1 MKLAQHMV
9 TTAIILAGFAI
20 AGTGLVAF
28 TYQATKGKI
37 AEAERDALLRS
48 LHSVVK
54 PEEHDNEL
62 FSDLTLVA
70 SPRLLGTKKPLPAFR
85 ARKNGKP
92 VAVILTAIAP
102 DGYNGD
108 IKLLIG
114 VNYNGTLSGVRVL
127 THRETPGLGD
137 AMETRRSDWI
147 LGFDGLSSK
156 KPDKKDWKVKRD
168 GGYFDQFTGATITP
182 RAIVK
187 AVHNALDY
195 YKQHKQDLF

>member
-1 MKLAQHMV
+1 MI
-9 TTAIILAGFAI
+9 TTAVILAGFAI

-28 TYQATKGKI
+28 TYKATQGKI

-54 PEEHDNEL
+54 PEKHDNQL
-62 FSDLTLVA
+62 FADLKLVT
-70 SPRLLGTKKPLPAFR
+70 SPRLLGSEKPMPAFR
-85 ARKNGKP
+85 ARKNGEP

-114 VNYNGTLSGVRVL
+114 INYDGTLSGVRVL

-137 AMETRRSDWI
+137 DIEMRRSDWI
-147 LGFDGLSSK
+147 LGFNGHSMENPSHK
-156 KPDKKDWKVKRD
+156 QWKVKRD

-182 RAIVK
+182 RAVVK
-187 AVHNALDY
+187 AVHNALQY
-195 YKQHKQDLF
+195 YAQHKDELFQ

>member
-9 TTAIILAGFAI
+9 TTAFILAGFAI

-28 TYQATKGKI
+28 TYKATQGKI

-62 FSDLTLVA
+62 FSDLKLVT
-70 SPRLLGTKKPLPAFR
+70 SPRLLGSKKPMPVFR
-85 ARKNGKP
+85 ARKNGDP

-114 VNYNGTLSGVRVL
+114 VYYDGTLSGVRVL

-147 LGFDGLSSK
+147 LGFNDLSID
-156 KPDKKDWKVKRD
+156 KPDIKQWKVKRD

-187 AVHNALDY
+187 AVHNALEY
-195 YKQHKQDLF
+195 YGQHKQELF